1 MRHAVEPPSGIAD
14 VTTLYP
20 LKRAEAG
27 GIQLGVSTRYNG
39 AQKRRVCTA
48 ADDPSL
54 PAFAFVLA
62 GTRWR
67 EQIELTPFTC
77 TQSQRRTR
85 LTAAPRPYAK
95 SHEITAPRLRYSK
108 SRRA

>member
-39 AQKRRVCTA
+39 VRKSVVCVPLQTRVA
-48 ADDPSL
+48 

>member
-39 AQKRRVCTA
+39 AQKRRVYRCRPVA
-48 ADDPSL
+48 

>member
-48 ADDPSL
+48 AETRRSGIRFCTSRY
-54 PAFAFVLA
+54 ALA
-62 GTRWR
+62 
-67 EQIELTPFTC
+67 
-77 TQSQRRTR
+77 
-85 LTAAPRPYAK
+85 
-95 SHEITAPRLRYSK
+95 
-108 SRRA
+108 